1 MRNGPSPLK
10 EQDVE
15 CEGEL
20 TQASGA
26 SPISSGFP
34 MWLGSE
40 GLLGG
45 GQGSPFYCFH
55 QANPASPLTSTFL
68 SLPVTTPPTFRK
80 PSTSGSFPFG
90 LPLSHS

>member
-1 MRNGPSPLK
+1 M
-10 EQDVE
+10 E

-20 TQASGA
+20 TQDSGA
-26 SPISSGFP
+26 SLMSSGFP
-34 MWLGSE
+34 VWLGSE

-45 GQGSPFYCFH
+45 GQGSPFYLFH

-68 SLPVTTPPTFRK
+68 VSLTVTTPPTFRK
-80 PSTSGSFPFG
+80 PFTSGSFPFG